1 MRKTLK
7 RNLSYDD
14 RNHLYYVSLYY
25 DGENGRRVRRT
36 RTYQT
41 MEQAEQ
47 VIADYRRAQLL
58 GGKSAPRDVSMEDWL
73 RYWMDELIKPNC
85 EETTCHGYENILN
98 THMIPSLG
106 RLYVQD
112 LTPVRV
118 QQYYGELRRKGLA
131 NNTIRKHHVLLHAAL
146 GAAVWLQIFWFV
158 IVSVATLVLT
168 RPLVKRYVDSRSV
181 ATNADR
187 SIGRAAVVTER
198 IDNLAATG
206 AVKLDGVV
214 WTARSTDDAVAIE
227 TGERVTVRAIEGVKL
242 IVERSVR

>member
-1 MRKTLK
+1 
-7 RNLSYDD
+7 
-14 RNHLYYVSLYY
+14 
-25 DGENGRRVRRT
+25 
-36 RTYQT
+36 
-41 MEQAEQ
+41 
-47 VIADYRRAQLL
+47 
-58 GGKSAPRDVSMEDWL
+58 
-73 RYWMDELIKPNC
+73 
-85 EETTCHGYENILN
+85 
-98 THMIPSLG
+98 MIPPSGTIAFWVAALVVFLIVEAVTAGLVSIWFVFGSLVA
-106 RLYVQD
+106 LFC
-112 LTPVRV
+112 P
-118 QQYYGELRRKGLA
+118 
-131 NNTIRKHHVLLHAAL
+131 AL

-227 TGERVTVRAIEGVKL
+227 AGERVTVRAIEGVKL
-242 IVERSVR
+242 IVERTVR

>member
-1 MRKTLK
+1 
-7 RNLSYDD
+7 
-14 RNHLYYVSLYY
+14 
-25 DGENGRRVRRT
+25 
-36 RTYQT
+36 
-41 MEQAEQ
+41 
-47 VIADYRRAQLL
+47 
-58 GGKSAPRDVSMEDWL
+58 
-73 RYWMDELIKPNC
+73 
-85 EETTCHGYENILN
+85 
-98 THMIPSLG
+98 MIPPSGTIAFWVVALVVFLIVEAVTAGLVSIWFVFGSLVA
-106 RLYVQD
+106 L
-112 LTPVRV
+112 
-118 QQYYGELRRKGLA
+118 
-131 NNTIRKHHVLLHAAL
+131 ICAAL
-146 GAAVWLQIFWFV
+146 GAAVWLQIFWVV

>member
-1 MRKTLK
+1 
-7 RNLSYDD
+7 
-14 RNHLYYVSLYY
+14 
-25 DGENGRRVRRT
+25 
-36 RTYQT
+36 
-41 MEQAEQ
+41 
-47 VIADYRRAQLL
+47 
-58 GGKSAPRDVSMEDWL
+58 
-73 RYWMDELIKPNC
+73 
-85 EETTCHGYENILN
+85 
-98 THMIPSLG
+98 MIPPSGTIIFWVVALVVFLIVEAVTAGLVSIWFVFGSLVA
-106 RLYVQD
+106 L
-112 LTPVRV
+112 
-118 QQYYGELRRKGLA
+118 
-131 NNTIRKHHVLLHAAL
+131 ICAAL

-227 TGERVTVRAIEGVKL
+227 AGERVTVRAIEGVKL

>member
-1 MRKTLK
+1 
-7 RNLSYDD
+7 
-14 RNHLYYVSLYY
+14 
-25 DGENGRRVRRT
+25 
-36 RTYQT
+36 
-41 MEQAEQ
+41 
-47 VIADYRRAQLL
+47 
-58 GGKSAPRDVSMEDWL
+58 
-73 RYWMDELIKPNC
+73 
-85 EETTCHGYENILN
+85 
-98 THMIPSLG
+98 MIPPSGTIAFWVVALVVFLIVEAVTAGLVSIWFVFGSLVA
-106 RLYVQD
+106 L
-112 LTPVRV
+112 
-118 QQYYGELRRKGLA
+118 
-131 NNTIRKHHVLLHAAL
+131 ICAAL

-158 IVSVATLVLT
+158 IVSVAALVLT

>member
-1 MRKTLK
+1 
-7 RNLSYDD
+7 
-14 RNHLYYVSLYY
+14 
-25 DGENGRRVRRT
+25 
-36 RTYQT
+36 
-41 MEQAEQ
+41 
-47 VIADYRRAQLL
+47 
-58 GGKSAPRDVSMEDWL
+58 
-73 RYWMDELIKPNC
+73 
-85 EETTCHGYENILN
+85 
-98 THMIPSLG
+98 MIPPSGTIAFWAAALVVFLIVEAVTAGLVSIWFVFGSLVA
-106 RLYVQD
+106 L
-112 LTPVRV
+112 
-118 QQYYGELRRKGLA
+118 
-131 NNTIRKHHVLLHAAL
+131 ICAAL

-198 IDNLAATG
+198 IDNLAAAG

-227 TGERVTVRAIEGVKL
+227 AGERVTVRAIEGVKL

>member
-1 MRKTLK
+1 MIPPSGTIAFWV
-7 RNLSYDD
+7 
-14 RNHLYYVSLYY
+14 VSLVVFLIVEAVTA
-25 DGENGRRVRRT
+25 G
-36 RTYQT
+36 
-41 MEQAEQ
+41 
-47 VIADYRRAQLL
+47 L
-58 GGKSAPRDVSMEDWL
+58 VSIWFVFGSL
-73 RYWMDELIKPNC
+73 VALIC
-85 EETTCHGYENILN
+85 
-98 THMIPSLG
+98 
-106 RLYVQD
+106 
-112 LTPVRV
+112 
-118 QQYYGELRRKGLA
+118 
-131 NNTIRKHHVLLHAAL
+131 AAL

-206 AVKLDGVV
+206 AVQLGGVV

>member
-1 MRKTLK
+1 
-7 RNLSYDD
+7 
-14 RNHLYYVSLYY
+14 
-25 DGENGRRVRRT
+25 
-36 RTYQT
+36 
-41 MEQAEQ
+41 
-47 VIADYRRAQLL
+47 
-58 GGKSAPRDVSMEDWL
+58 
-73 RYWMDELIKPNC
+73 
-85 EETTCHGYENILN
+85 
-98 THMIPSLG
+98 MIPPSGTIAFWVAALVVFLIVEAVTAGLVSIWFVFGSLVA
-106 RLYVQD
+106 L
-112 LTPVRV
+112 
-118 QQYYGELRRKGLA
+118 
-131 NNTIRKHHVLLHAAL
+131 ICAAL

-168 RPLVKRYVDSRSV
+168 RPLVKRYVDSRSI

>member
-1 MRKTLK
+1 
-7 RNLSYDD
+7 
-14 RNHLYYVSLYY
+14 
-25 DGENGRRVRRT
+25 
-36 RTYQT
+36 
-41 MEQAEQ
+41 
-47 VIADYRRAQLL
+47 
-58 GGKSAPRDVSMEDWL
+58 
-73 RYWMDELIKPNC
+73 
-85 EETTCHGYENILN
+85 
-98 THMIPSLG
+98 MIPPSGTIAFWVVALVVFLIVEAVTAGLVSIWFVFGSLVA
-106 RLYVQD
+106 L
-112 LTPVRV
+112 
-118 QQYYGELRRKGLA
+118 
-131 NNTIRKHHVLLHAAL
+131 ICAAL

-242 IVERSVR
+242 IVERTAR

>member
-1 MRKTLK
+1 
-7 RNLSYDD
+7 
-14 RNHLYYVSLYY
+14 
-25 DGENGRRVRRT
+25 
-36 RTYQT
+36 
-41 MEQAEQ
+41 
-47 VIADYRRAQLL
+47 
-58 GGKSAPRDVSMEDWL
+58 
-73 RYWMDELIKPNC
+73 
-85 EETTCHGYENILN
+85 
-98 THMIPSLG
+98 MIPPSGTIAFWVAALVVFLIVEAVTAGLVSIWFVFGSLVA
-106 RLYVQD
+106 L
-112 LTPVRV
+112 
-118 QQYYGELRRKGLA
+118 
-131 NNTIRKHHVLLHAAL
+131 ICAAL

-198 IDNLAATG
+198 IDSLAATG

-214 WTARSTDDAVAIE
+214 WTARSTDDAVTIE

>member
-1 MRKTLK
+1 
-7 RNLSYDD
+7 
-14 RNHLYYVSLYY
+14 
-25 DGENGRRVRRT
+25 
-36 RTYQT
+36 
-41 MEQAEQ
+41 
-47 VIADYRRAQLL
+47 
-58 GGKSAPRDVSMEDWL
+58 
-73 RYWMDELIKPNC
+73 
-85 EETTCHGYENILN
+85 
-98 THMIPSLG
+98 MIPPSGTIAFWVVALVVFLIVEAVTAGLVSIWFVFGSLVA
-106 RLYVQD
+106 L
-112 LTPVRV
+112 
-118 QQYYGELRRKGLA
+118 
-131 NNTIRKHHVLLHAAL
+131 ICAAL

-227 TGERVTVRAIEGVKL
+227 AGERVTVRAIEGVKL

>member
-1 MRKTLK
+1 
-7 RNLSYDD
+7 
-14 RNHLYYVSLYY
+14 
-25 DGENGRRVRRT
+25 
-36 RTYQT
+36 
-41 MEQAEQ
+41 
-47 VIADYRRAQLL
+47 
-58 GGKSAPRDVSMEDWL
+58 
-73 RYWMDELIKPNC
+73 
-85 EETTCHGYENILN
+85 
-98 THMIPSLG
+98 MIPPSGTIAFWVAALVVFLIVEAVTAGLVSIWFVFGSLVA
-106 RLYVQD
+106 L
-112 LTPVRV
+112 
-118 QQYYGELRRKGLA
+118 
-131 NNTIRKHHVLLHAAL
+131 ICAAL

-187 SIGRAAVVTER
+187 SIGRTAVVTER

-214 WTARSTDDAVAIE
+214 WTARSTNDAVAIE

>member
-1 MRKTLK
+1 
-7 RNLSYDD
+7 
-14 RNHLYYVSLYY
+14 
-25 DGENGRRVRRT
+25 
-36 RTYQT
+36 
-41 MEQAEQ
+41 
-47 VIADYRRAQLL
+47 
-58 GGKSAPRDVSMEDWL
+58 
-73 RYWMDELIKPNC
+73 
-85 EETTCHGYENILN
+85 
-98 THMIPSLG
+98 MIPPSGTIAFWVAALVVFLIVEAVTAGLVSIWFVFGSLVA
-106 RLYVQD
+106 L
-112 LTPVRV
+112 
-118 QQYYGELRRKGLA
+118 
-131 NNTIRKHHVLLHAAL
+131 ICAAL

-214 WTARSTDDAVAIE
+214 WTARSTDNAVAIE

-242 IVERSVR
+242 IVERTVR

>member
-1 MRKTLK
+1 
-7 RNLSYDD
+7 
-14 RNHLYYVSLYY
+14 
-25 DGENGRRVRRT
+25 
-36 RTYQT
+36 
-41 MEQAEQ
+41 
-47 VIADYRRAQLL
+47 
-58 GGKSAPRDVSMEDWL
+58 
-73 RYWMDELIKPNC
+73 
-85 EETTCHGYENILN
+85 
-98 THMIPSLG
+98 MIPPSGTIAFWVVALVVFLIVEAVTAGLVSIWFVFGSLVA
-106 RLYVQD
+106 L
-112 LTPVRV
+112 
-118 QQYYGELRRKGLA
+118 
-131 NNTIRKHHVLLHAAL
+131 ICAAL

-158 IVSVATLVLT
+158 IVSVATLALT

-242 IVERSVR
+242 IVERTVR

>member
-1 MRKTLK
+1 
-7 RNLSYDD
+7 
-14 RNHLYYVSLYY
+14 
-25 DGENGRRVRRT
+25 
-36 RTYQT
+36 
-41 MEQAEQ
+41 
-47 VIADYRRAQLL
+47 
-58 GGKSAPRDVSMEDWL
+58 
-73 RYWMDELIKPNC
+73 
-85 EETTCHGYENILN
+85 
-98 THMIPSLG
+98 MIPPSGTIANRVAALVVFLIVEAVTAGLVSIWFVFGSLVA
-106 RLYVQD
+106 L
-112 LTPVRV
+112 
-118 QQYYGELRRKGLA
+118 
-131 NNTIRKHHVLLHAAL
+131 ICAAL

-198 IDNLAATG
+198 IDTLAATG

>member
-1 MRKTLK
+1 
-7 RNLSYDD
+7 
-14 RNHLYYVSLYY
+14 
-25 DGENGRRVRRT
+25 
-36 RTYQT
+36 
-41 MEQAEQ
+41 
-47 VIADYRRAQLL
+47 
-58 GGKSAPRDVSMEDWL
+58 
-73 RYWMDELIKPNC
+73 
-85 EETTCHGYENILN
+85 
-98 THMIPSLG
+98 MIPPSGTIAFWVVALVVFLIVEAVTAGLVSIWFVFGSLVA
-106 RLYVQD
+106 L
-112 LTPVRV
+112 
-118 QQYYGELRRKGLA
+118 
-131 NNTIRKHHVLLHAAL
+131 ICAAL

-198 IDNLAATG
+198 IDNLAGAG

>member
-1 MRKTLK
+1 
-7 RNLSYDD
+7 
-14 RNHLYYVSLYY
+14 
-25 DGENGRRVRRT
+25 
-36 RTYQT
+36 
-41 MEQAEQ
+41 
-47 VIADYRRAQLL
+47 
-58 GGKSAPRDVSMEDWL
+58 
-73 RYWMDELIKPNC
+73 
-85 EETTCHGYENILN
+85 
-98 THMIPSLG
+98 MIPPSGTIAFWVVALVVFLIVEAVTAGLVSIWFVFGSLVA
-106 RLYVQD
+106 L
-112 LTPVRV
+112 
-118 QQYYGELRRKGLA
+118 
-131 NNTIRKHHVLLHAAL
+131 ICAAL

-206 AVKLDGVV
+206 AVQLDGVV

-242 IVERSVR
+242 IVERTVR

>member
-1 MRKTLK
+1 
-7 RNLSYDD
+7 
-14 RNHLYYVSLYY
+14 
-25 DGENGRRVRRT
+25 
-36 RTYQT
+36 
-41 MEQAEQ
+41 
-47 VIADYRRAQLL
+47 
-58 GGKSAPRDVSMEDWL
+58 
-73 RYWMDELIKPNC
+73 
-85 EETTCHGYENILN
+85 
-98 THMIPSLG
+98 MIPPSGTIAFWVVALVVFLIVEAVTAGLVSIWFVFGSLVA
-106 RLYVQD
+106 L
-112 LTPVRV
+112 
-118 QQYYGELRRKGLA
+118 
-131 NNTIRKHHVLLHAAL
+131 ICAAL

-168 RPLVKRYVDSRSV
+168 RPLAKRYVDSRSV

-227 TGERVTVRAIEGVKL
+227 AGERVTVRAIEGVKL

>member
-1 MRKTLK
+1 
-7 RNLSYDD
+7 
-14 RNHLYYVSLYY
+14 
-25 DGENGRRVRRT
+25 
-36 RTYQT
+36 
-41 MEQAEQ
+41 
-47 VIADYRRAQLL
+47 
-58 GGKSAPRDVSMEDWL
+58 
-73 RYWMDELIKPNC
+73 
-85 EETTCHGYENILN
+85 
-98 THMIPSLG
+98 MIPPSGTIAFWVVALVVFLIVEAVTAGLVSIWFVFGSLVA
-106 RLYVQD
+106 L
-112 LTPVRV
+112 
-118 QQYYGELRRKGLA
+118 
-131 NNTIRKHHVLLHAAL
+131 ICAAL
-146 GAAVWLQIFWFV
+146 GAAVWLQNFWFV

-206 AVKLDGVV
+206 AVQLDGVV

>member
-1 MRKTLK
+1 VIPPSGTIAFWVAALVVF
-7 RNLSYDD
+7 LIVEAVTAG
-14 RNHLYYVSLYY
+14 LVSIWFVFGSL
-25 DGENGRRVRRT
+25 V
-36 RTYQT
+36 
-41 MEQAEQ
+41 A
-47 VIADYRRAQLL
+47 
-58 GGKSAPRDVSMEDWL
+58 
-73 RYWMDELIKPNC
+73 LIC
-85 EETTCHGYENILN
+85 
-98 THMIPSLG
+98 
-106 RLYVQD
+106 
-112 LTPVRV
+112 
-118 QQYYGELRRKGLA
+118 
-131 NNTIRKHHVLLHAAL
+131 AAL

-227 TGERVTVRAIEGVKL
+227 AGERVTVRAIEGVKL
-242 IVERSVR
+242 IVERIVR

>member
-1 MRKTLK
+1 
-7 RNLSYDD
+7 
-14 RNHLYYVSLYY
+14 
-25 DGENGRRVRRT
+25 
-36 RTYQT
+36 
-41 MEQAEQ
+41 
-47 VIADYRRAQLL
+47 
-58 GGKSAPRDVSMEDWL
+58 
-73 RYWMDELIKPNC
+73 
-85 EETTCHGYENILN
+85 
-98 THMIPSLG
+98 MIPPSGTIAFWVVALVVFLIVEAVTAGLVSIWFVFGSLVA
-106 RLYVQD
+106 L
-112 LTPVRV
+112 
-118 QQYYGELRRKGLA
+118 
-131 NNTIRKHHVLLHAAL
+131 ICAAL

-227 TGERVTVRAIEGVKL
+227 TGERVTVRAIESVKL

>member
-1 MRKTLK
+1 
-7 RNLSYDD
+7 
-14 RNHLYYVSLYY
+14 
-25 DGENGRRVRRT
+25 
-36 RTYQT
+36 
-41 MEQAEQ
+41 
-47 VIADYRRAQLL
+47 
-58 GGKSAPRDVSMEDWL
+58 
-73 RYWMDELIKPNC
+73 
-85 EETTCHGYENILN
+85 
-98 THMIPSLG
+98 MIPPSGTIAFWVVALGVFLIVEAVTAGLVSIWFVFGSLVA
-106 RLYVQD
+106 L
-112 LTPVRV
+112 
-118 QQYYGELRRKGLA
+118 
-131 NNTIRKHHVLLHAAL
+131 ICAAL

>member
-1 MRKTLK
+1 
-7 RNLSYDD
+7 
-14 RNHLYYVSLYY
+14 
-25 DGENGRRVRRT
+25 
-36 RTYQT
+36 
-41 MEQAEQ
+41 
-47 VIADYRRAQLL
+47 
-58 GGKSAPRDVSMEDWL
+58 
-73 RYWMDELIKPNC
+73 
-85 EETTCHGYENILN
+85 
-98 THMIPSLG
+98 MIPPSGTIAFWVVALVVFLIVEAVTAGLVSIWFVFGSLVA
-106 RLYVQD
+106 L
-112 LTPVRV
+112 
-118 QQYYGELRRKGLA
+118 
-131 NNTIRKHHVLLHAAL
+131 ICAAL

-206 AVKLDGVV
+206 AVKLNGVV

>member
-1 MRKTLK
+1 
-7 RNLSYDD
+7 
-14 RNHLYYVSLYY
+14 
-25 DGENGRRVRRT
+25 
-36 RTYQT
+36 
-41 MEQAEQ
+41 
-47 VIADYRRAQLL
+47 
-58 GGKSAPRDVSMEDWL
+58 
-73 RYWMDELIKPNC
+73 
-85 EETTCHGYENILN
+85 
-98 THMIPSLG
+98 MIPPSGTIAFWVAALVVFLIVEAVTAGLVSIWFVFGSLVA
-106 RLYVQD
+106 L
-112 LTPVRV
+112 
-118 QQYYGELRRKGLA
+118 
-131 NNTIRKHHVLLHAAL
+131 ICAAL
-146 GAAVWLQIFWFV
+146 GAAMWLQIFWFV

-227 TGERVTVRAIEGVKL
+227 AGERVTVRAIEGVKL

>member
-1 MRKTLK
+1 
-7 RNLSYDD
+7 
-14 RNHLYYVSLYY
+14 
-25 DGENGRRVRRT
+25 
-36 RTYQT
+36 
-41 MEQAEQ
+41 
-47 VIADYRRAQLL
+47 
-58 GGKSAPRDVSMEDWL
+58 
-73 RYWMDELIKPNC
+73 
-85 EETTCHGYENILN
+85 
-98 THMIPSLG
+98 MIPPSGTIAFWVAALVVFLIVEAVTAGLVSIWFVFGSLVA
-106 RLYVQD
+106 L
-112 LTPVRV
+112 
-118 QQYYGELRRKGLA
+118 
-131 NNTIRKHHVLLHAAL
+131 ICAAL

-187 SIGRAAVVTER
+187 SIGRTAVVTER

-227 TGERVTVRAIEGVKL
+227 AGERVTVRAIEGVKL

>member
-1 MRKTLK
+1 
-7 RNLSYDD
+7 
-14 RNHLYYVSLYY
+14 
-25 DGENGRRVRRT
+25 
-36 RTYQT
+36 
-41 MEQAEQ
+41 
-47 VIADYRRAQLL
+47 
-58 GGKSAPRDVSMEDWL
+58 
-73 RYWMDELIKPNC
+73 
-85 EETTCHGYENILN
+85 
-98 THMIPSLG
+98 MIPPSGTIAFWVAALVVFLIVEAVTAGLVSIWFVFGSLVA
-106 RLYVQD
+106 L
-112 LTPVRV
+112 
-118 QQYYGELRRKGLA
+118 
-131 NNTIRKHHVLLHAAL
+131 ICAAL
-146 GAAVWLQIFWFV
+146 GAAGWLQIFWFV

>member
-1 MRKTLK
+1 
-7 RNLSYDD
+7 
-14 RNHLYYVSLYY
+14 
-25 DGENGRRVRRT
+25 
-36 RTYQT
+36 
-41 MEQAEQ
+41 
-47 VIADYRRAQLL
+47 
-58 GGKSAPRDVSMEDWL
+58 
-73 RYWMDELIKPNC
+73 
-85 EETTCHGYENILN
+85 
-98 THMIPSLG
+98 MIPPSGTIAFWVVALVVFLIVEAVTAGLVSIWFVFGSLVA
-106 RLYVQD
+106 L
-112 LTPVRV
+112 
-118 QQYYGELRRKGLA
+118 
-131 NNTIRKHHVLLHAAL
+131 ICAAL

-187 SIGRAAVVTER
+187 NIGRTAVVTER